1 MVAEPQSSSS
11 SLVPPATVTSGVPSP
26 TGGTSPGGPSPGGPS
41 PGATAPSAGTAP
53 TGKNT
58 SPPGSAAHVA
68 AADRGVVRIG
78 IREAQRLKERFLTR
92 ATAVFYA
99 RCALLLLGL
108 GSVLLPSWQRAFTL
122 DGAGPWLVLVSA
134 ATSTVTC
141 QSFAAHPIHG
151 RRVMFVTLVLDLL
164 VLFLLIAR
172 SGGVSSPAMPAQL
185 LFTIFF
191 ALLFPNPVAIVPPLL
206 LLPASILVGPLRLAT
221 GPLPPLSEQVLQ
233 LAWLAALNGVAVYVM
248 VYLTSREEK
257 QNREILELE
266 QSLGR
271 MALVEERNRLAR
283 DIHDGL
289 GASLSGVIIQ
299 AEYLMTLTKKDP
311 GLQGEV
317 KELKT
322 GAEEAIDEV
331 RRAVSMWRDDFQ
343 LVPQLENMCTTYTA
357 RHKLPIELVV
367 RGVPFECAEEQELTL
382 FRILQECLTNIA
394 KHAAPTKVRVDVN
407 FDADRI
413 GMDIVDDGRGFD
425 VTKTP
430 RNHYGLINMRER
442 ARKANGEVQIESAPG
457 KGTAVRLVVRPLPR
471 TRASSTTP

>member
-1 MVAEPQSSSS
+1 MSSSPSTTS
-11 SLVPPATVTSGVPSP
+11 S
-26 TGGTSPGGPSPGGPS
+26 
-41 PGATAPSAGTAP
+41 
-53 TGKNT
+53 
-58 SPPGSAAHVA
+58 SPPSSSRSSG
-68 AADRGVVRIG
+68 ADGGVVRIG
-78 IREAQRLKERFLTR
+78 VREAQRLKERFVTR

-99 RCALLLLGL
+99 RCALLVLGL
-108 GSVLLPSWQRAFTL
+108 GSVLLPSWQRAFAL
-122 DGAGPWLVLVSA
+122 HGALPWVVLLVASA
-134 ATSTVTC
+134 SAIGC
-141 QSFAAHPIHG
+141 QSFAAHAAHG
-151 RRVMFVTLVLDLL
+151 RRVMFVTLLFDLT
-164 VLFLLIAR
+164 VLFLLVAR

-191 ALLFPNPVAIVPPLL
+191 ALLFPNPIAILPPLL
-206 LLPASILVGPLRLAT
+206 LLPASILVGPLRLST
-221 GPLPPLSEQVLQ
+221 GPLPPLGEQVLQ

-271 MALVEERNRLAR
+271 MALIEERNRLAR

-299 AEYLMTLTKKDP
+299 AEYLMTLTKKHAD
-311 GLQGEV
+311 LHSEV

-343 LVPQLENMCTTYTA
+343 LVPQLENMCTTYTS

-367 RGVPFECAEEQELTL
+367 SGTPFECAEEQELTL

-394 KHAAPTKVRVDVN
+394 KHAAPTKVRVDVR
-407 FDADRI
+407 FEAERI

-442 ARKANGEVQIESAPG
+442 ARKANGEVQIDSAPG
-457 KGTAVRLVVRPLPR
+457 KGTSVRLAVKPLPR
-471 TRASSTTP
+471 TRVPTTSA

>member
-1 MVAEPQSSSS
+1 M
-11 SLVPPATVTSGVPSP
+11 
-26 TGGTSPGGPSPGGPS
+26 
-41 PGATAPSAGTAP
+41 
-53 TGKNT
+53 
-58 SPPGSAAHVA
+58 
-68 AADRGVVRIG
+68 
-78 IREAQRLKERFLTR
+78 REAQRLKERFLTR

-99 RCALLLLGL
+99 RCALLALGL
-108 GSVLLPSWQRAFTL
+108 GSVLLPSWQRAFAL
-122 DGAGPWLVLVSA
+122 HGPAPWIVLGVSA
-134 ATSTVTC
+134 ASAVAC
-141 QSFAAHPIHG
+141 QVFAPHPVHG
-151 RRVMFVTLVLDLL
+151 RRVMFVTLLLDLA
-164 VLFLLIAR
+164 VLFVLVAR

-206 LLPASILVGPLRLAT
+206 LLPAAVVVARFDLFAGPRPSVAA
-221 GPLPPLSEQVLQ
+221 QVLQ

-299 AEYLMTLTKKDP
+299 AEYLMTLTKKEPD
-311 GLQGEV
+311 LWGEV

-331 RRAVSMWRDDFQ
+331 RRAVSMWRDDFK

-367 RGVPFECAEEQELTL
+367 DGNAVECAEEQELTV

-394 KHAAPTKVRVDVN
+394 KHARPTKVRVDVR
-407 FDADRI
+407 FRPETI
-413 GMDIVDDGRGFD
+413 SMDIVDDGRGFD

-430 RNHYGLINMRER
+430 KNHYGLINMRER
-442 ARKANGEVQIESAPG
+442 ARKANGEVQIESSPG
-457 KGTAVRLVVRPLPR
+457 QGTTVRLMVKPLPR
-471 TRASSTTP
+471 TRVPSATS